1 MRIGVDACTWNNRR
15 GFGRFTRELLEA
27 VLAVDK
33 TNEYLFFIDSESAE
47 SNGFPSNVKTIIAQ
61 TQVSPMEAASASG
74 RRSVKDLWSM
84 SREVLR
90 HKIDLF
96 FFPAV
101 YSYFPIFNRT
111 KIIVTVHDVIADHH
125 PELVFPNSRL
135 KMFWKLKQNT
145 AIRQAHLI
153 LTVSEYSKRE
163 IIEYFKLPESKVR
176 VVSEAARSVFSVLQ
190 PGSEINQTLS
200 RFGLEPDKPFL
211 MYVGGISPHKNLNTL
226 VDTFHLIIQN
236 ANFSSVKL
244 VLVGDYKDDP
254 FFSAYPSLK
263 KQIDRLGLS
272 DKVIFTGYI
281 EDLELAHLYN
291 STSMVV
297 LPSLEEGFGLPA
309 VEAMACGTPVAAS
322 HRGSLPEVL
331 GKAGLFFDPTDTEN
345 MAETLRQVLSDQAL
359 RKEMSQTGL
368 TRAKDFLW
376 NKAAKDMLVIF
387 NELGN
392 N

>member
-1 MRIGVDACTWNNRR
+1 MRIGVDVCTWNNRR

-27 VLAVDK
+27 VLADDK
-33 TNEYLFFIDSESAE
+33 KNEYLFFVDSESAE
-47 SNGFPSNVKTIIAQ
+47 SNEFPSNVKTIIAQ

-135 KMFWKLKQNT
+135 KTFWKLKQNM

-176 VVSEAARSVFSVLQ
+176 VISEAARSVFSQKHLPRQAAQTRLFQ
-190 PGSEINQTLS
+190 PDDRCARPEQPTHRKLSEPAEWTS
-200 RFGLEPDKPFL
+200 YR
-211 MYVGGISPHKNLNTL
+211 VAT
-226 VDTFHLIIQN
+226 N
-236 ANFSSVKL
+236 APRHQ
-244 VLVGDYKDDP
+244 D
-254 FFSAYPSLK
+254 
-263 KQIDRLGLS
+263 
-272 DKVIFTGYI
+272 
-281 EDLELAHLYN
+281 
-291 STSMVV
+291 
-297 LPSLEEGFGLPA
+297 
-309 VEAMACGTPVAAS
+309 
-322 HRGSLPEVL
+322 
-331 GKAGLFFDPTDTEN
+331 
-345 MAETLRQVLSDQAL
+345 ETL
-359 RKEMSQTGL
+359 
-368 TRAKDFLW
+368 
-376 NKAAKDMLVIF
+376 
-387 NELGN
+387 
-392 N
+392 

>member
-1 MRIGVDACTWNNRR
+1 MRIGVDVCTWNNRR

-27 VLAVDK
+27 VLADDK
-33 TNEYLFFIDSESAE
+33 KNEYLFFVDSESAE
-47 SNGFPSNVKTIIAQ
+47 SNEFPSNVKTIIAQ
-61 TQVSPMEAASASG
+61 TEVSPMEAASASG

-135 KMFWKLKQNT
+135 KTFWKLKQNM

-176 VVSEAARSVFSVLQ
+176 VISEAARSVFSVLQ
-190 PGSEINQTLS
+190 PGSEMYQTLS
-200 RFGLEPDKPFL
+200 RFGLKTDEDFL
-211 MYVGGISPHKNLNTL
+211 LYVGGISPHKNLNTL
-226 VDTFHLIIQN
+226 VDAFYLIVSD

-244 VLVGDYKDDP
+244 VLVGDYKDDS

-263 KQIDRLGLS
+263 EQVDRLGLS

-309 VEAMACGTPVAAS
+309 VEAMACGAPVAAS
-322 HRGSLPEVL
+322 NRGSLPEVL
-331 GKAGLFFDPTDTEN
+331 GKAGRFFDPTDTEN
-345 MAETLRQVLSDQAL
+345 MAETLRQVLGDHAL
-359 RKEMSQTGL
+359 RKEMRQTGL
-368 TRAKDFLW
+368 ARAKDFLW
-376 NKAAKDMLVIF
+376 NKAAKETLVIF
-387 NELGN
+387 DELGN

>member
-1 MRIGVDACTWNNRR
+1 MKIGVDACTWNNRR

-33 TNEYLFFIDSESAE
+33 TNKYLFFVDSESAE
-47 SNGFPSNVKTIIAQ
+47 SDEFPSNVKTIVVN

-101 YSYFPIFNRT
+101 YSYFPVFNRT

-135 KMFWKLKQNT
+135 KMFWKLKQNV
-145 AIRQAHLI
+145 AIRQADLI

-200 RFGLEPDKPFL
+200 RFGLEPDEDFL
-211 MYVGGISPHKNLNTL
+211 LYVGGISPHKNLNTL
-226 VDTFHLIIQN
+226 VDAFQLIVSG

-272 DKVIFTGYI
+272 DMVIFTGYI

-297 LPSLEEGFGLPA
+297 LPSFEEGFGLPA
-309 VEAMACGTPVAAS
+309 VEAMACGAPVAAS
-322 HRGSLPEVL
+322 NRGSLPEVL
-331 GKAGLFFDPTDTEN
+331 GKAGRFFDPTDTEN
-345 MAETLRQVLSDQAL
+345 MAETLRHILGDHAL
-359 RKEMSQTGL
+359 RKEMSQSGL
-368 TRAKDFLW
+368 ARAKDFLW

>member
-1 MRIGVDACTWNNRR
+1 
-15 GFGRFTRELLEA
+15 
-27 VLAVDK
+27 
-33 TNEYLFFIDSESAE
+33 
-47 SNGFPSNVKTIIAQ
+47 
-61 TQVSPMEAASASG
+61 MEAASASG

-200 RFGLEPDKPFL
+200 RFDLEPDKDFL
-211 MYVGGISPHKNLNTL
+211 LYVGGISPHKNLNA
-226 VDTFHLIIQN
+226 LIDALQLIVSD
-236 ANFSSVKL
+236 ANFSSIKL

-291 STSMVV
+291 STSLVV
-297 LPSLEEGFGLPA
+297 LPSFEEGFGLPA
-309 VEAMACGTPVAAS
+309 VEAMACGAPVAAS
-322 HRGSLPEVL
+322 NRGSLPEVL
-331 GKAGLFFDPTDTEN
+331 GKAGRFFDPTDTEN
-345 MAETLRQVLSDQAL
+345 MAETLRHILGNHAL

-368 TRAKDFLW
+368 ARAKEFLW

>member
-27 VLAVDK
+27 ILAVDK

-47 SNGFPSNVKTIIAQ
+47 SDEFPSNVKIITAQ

-135 KMFWKLKQNT
+135 KTFWKLKQNM

-176 VVSEAARSVFSVLQ
+176 VISEAARSVFSVLQ
-190 PGSEINQTLS
+190 PGSEMYQTLF
-200 RFGLEPDKPFL
+200 RFGLKTDEDFL
-211 MYVGGISPHKNLNTL
+211 LYVGGISPHKNLNTL
-226 VDTFHLIIQN
+226 VDAFYLIVSD

-244 VLVGDYKDDP
+244 VLVGDYKDDS

-263 KQIDRLGLS
+263 EQVDRLGLS

-309 VEAMACGTPVAAS
+309 VEAMACGAPVAAS
-322 HRGSLPEVL
+322 NRGSLPEVL
-331 GKAGLFFDPTDTEN
+331 GKAGRFFDPTDTEN
-345 MAETLRQVLSDQAL
+345 MAETLRQVLGDHAL
-359 RKEMSQTGL
+359 RKEMRQTGL
-368 TRAKDFLW
+368 ARAKDFLW
-376 NKAAKDMLVIF
+376 NKAAKETLVIF
-387 NELGN
+387 DELGN